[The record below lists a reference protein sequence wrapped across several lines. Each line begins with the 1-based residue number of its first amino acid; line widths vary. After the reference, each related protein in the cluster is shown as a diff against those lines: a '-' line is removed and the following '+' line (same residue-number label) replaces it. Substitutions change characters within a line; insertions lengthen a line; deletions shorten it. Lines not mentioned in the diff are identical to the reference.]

1 MKKFIFLFLINTI
14 LNAQN
19 LDSLFNV
26 VVSMHPNSGF
36 IKTHSTQN
44 FEQTKCN
51 FGAVNFVKANLNLF
65 NANQIS
71 ILSNILQRPSS
82 DTSFVS
88 PSGKFRIH
96 YKKSGFDAPVYDLI
110 EIGKSADSVYNY
122 EVNILGY
129 PPPPK
134 DGISGGDDKYDI
146 YILNLSSGLYGYTE
160 FDAQIAENKYT
171 SFTVIDNN
179 YSQGYNTVGID
190 GARVTIAHE
199 FHHAIQI
206 GNYGFRS
213 EDQYYY
219 ETTSTSMEEFVYDS
233 INDYYYEAANYFL
246 RPFKSLPLNN
256 GYNLAVWN
264 IYLKERFGVDIIKE
278 IWEQIENKRAAVAMS
293 DILVSKGSSFKEEF
307 NKFGLWTYFTNS
319 RAVPGKYFEE
329 AANYPLLRTNVGV
342 NLGNTEHKVIL
353 NSEPLSNNFI
363 QITDDTA
370 PPRNEIIAI
379 ITNSDIESSLKDSK
393 SGIEFSY
400 RIARNNINGFRKIVD
415 NYYSKIESANNS
427 FLAETNIFN
436 NIPVN
441 NGEIITDKLEYA
453 FPQPFFHSKHSTIFF
468 PVQENNY
475 SSAELSVFTVDM
487 DLVFNSTS
495 MIIGGEKLVCSW
507 NARDNEGNPVKS
519 GVYIYVTNVDG
530 KILKGKF
537 VVFN

>member
-1 MKKFIFLFLINTI
+1 M
-14 LNAQN
+14 
-19 LDSLFNV
+19 

-36 IKTHSTQN
+36 IKSQSVQN
-44 FEQTKCN
+44 YEQTKCN

-65 NANQIS
+65 SANQIS

-96 YKKSGFDAPVYDLI
+96 YKKSGFDAPGYDLS

-122 EVNILGY
+122 EVNKLGY

-134 DGISGGDDKYDI
+134 DGVSGGDDKYDI

-160 FDAQIAENKYT
+160 FDTQISENKYT
-171 SFTVIDNN
+171 SFTVIDND
-179 YSQGYNTVGID
+179 YSQGYNTIGID
-190 GARVTIAHE
+190 GAKVTIAHE

-219 ETTSTSMEEFVYDS
+219 EITSTAMEEFVYDS
-233 INDYYYEAANYFL
+233 INDYYHEAANYFL

-264 IYLKERFGVDIIKE
+264 IYLKDRFGIDVIKE
-278 IWEQIENKRAAVAMS
+278 IWEQIETKRAAIAMS
-293 DILVSKGSSFKEEF
+293 DVLVSKGSSFKEEF

-342 NLGNTEHKVIL
+342 NLGNTEQKVMI
-353 NSEPLSNNFI
+353 NSEPISNNFI
-363 QITDDTA
+363 TIADNLA
-370 PPRNEIIAI
+370 SPRNEIVAI
-379 ITNSDIESSLKDSK
+379 ITNSDIASSMKDSK
-393 SGIEFSY
+393 PVIEFNY
-400 RIARNNINGFRKIVD
+400 RIARNNVDGFRRIVD

-427 FLAETNIFN
+427 FLAETNVFN

-441 NGEIITDKLEYA
+441 NGQIITDKLEYA
-453 FPQPFFHSKHSTIFF
+453 FPQPFYYSKHSTIFF
-468 PVQENNY
+468 PVQEN
-475 SSAELSVFTVDM
+475 SFTAAELSIFTIDM

-495 MIIGGEKLVCSW
+495 MVIGGEKLVCGW
-507 NARDNEGNPVKS
+507 NARDNNGNPVKS